1 MPRREQ
7 LEAMLTDDP
16 DDVFLNYAL
25 AMQLIADGD
34 SAAGVSHLDRVM
46 QLDPNYVPA
55 YFQSAQALAQHGDT
69 DRSRDLLRRGI
80 DRARANGDQHAV
92 EEMGGLLAQL
102 GG

>member
-7 LEAMLTDDP
+7 LESLLADDP

-25 AMQLIADGD
+25 AMQLIADGN
-34 SAAGVSHLDRVM
+34 SAAGISRLERVM
-46 QLDPNYVPA
+46 SLDPNYVPA
-55 YFQSAQALAQHGDT
+55 YFQSAQVLAQQGDT
-69 DRSRDLLRRGI
+69 VRSSDLLRKGI
-80 DRARANGDQHAV
+80 DRARAIGDQHAV